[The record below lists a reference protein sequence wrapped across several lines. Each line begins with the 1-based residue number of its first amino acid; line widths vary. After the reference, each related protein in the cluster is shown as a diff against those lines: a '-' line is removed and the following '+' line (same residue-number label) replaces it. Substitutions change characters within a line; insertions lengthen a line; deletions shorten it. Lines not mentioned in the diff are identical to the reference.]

1 MNKEDARTES
11 SETAETALLQ
21 SDSFET
27 ISIRSDYNTNSV
39 ENLNDAAVLKFMWSR

>member
-11 SETAETALLQ
+11 SEIAEAGPLQ

-27 ISIRSDYNTNSV
+27 ISFRSDYNTNSV
-39 ENLNDAAVLKFMWSR
+39 ENVSNAAVLKSMWSR